1 MLSYVVDYG
10 DKLLPMLQAR
20 IKRQPDPL
28 FQFLFEPESDAS
40 KFFFYSV
47 DKMTKN
53 RKKKGKTRF
62 GPGRTLMPTPKVQK
76 VPSPKDVREKAAMI
90 AQPYNVAS
98 LTTRKTFVER
108 VEDPDLYD
116 PFEDVSKS
124 GMYDPLND
132 V

>member
-1 MLSYVVDYG
+1 VDYG
-10 DKLLPMLQAR
+10 DKLLPVLAAR

-40 KFFFYSV
+40 KYFFYSV

-90 AQPYNVAS
+90 AQPYKVAS

-108 VEDPDLYD
+108 MEDPDLYD